1 MKTVICVNDK
11 NLPQGAQVTEGK
23 EYQVESEYVNA
34 LEQRVYILRGVPNKG
49 TTKLGMRWM
58 GYDAMRFSEG
68 EAKTE
73 KKVEYSFA
81 LN

>member
-11 NLPQGAQVTEGK
+11 NLPQGAKVIEGK
-23 EYQVESEYVNA
+23 EYEVESEYVNA
-34 LEQRVYILRGVPNKG
+34 LEQRVYILKGIPNKG
-49 TTKLGMRWM
+49 TTKMGMRWM

-68 EAKTE
+68 ESKKE
-73 KKVEYSFA
+73 KRVEYSFA